1 MPIAMASSPK
11 NVDKMPVRSALLALL
26 LLMPI
31 AIQGRSRIHSPQ
43 VKSLQVVVNG
53 NWLSPAVMRLNSS
66 DVLTVSFD
74 ELSHDYHRY
83 IYQLEH
89 CEADWRPSEGIFES
103 DWLTGFNGNTIDDY
117 EHSTNTIIPYTHY
130 QLQLPNERCS
140 LKLSGNYRLH
150 VMDEDDDSR
159 EVLTAE
165 FMVTEQKMKLSI
177 STSANTDV
185 DTHQSHQQ
193 VSMILNYADMPV
205 TNPDEQI
212 YAVVMQNA
220 QEHSVRRGVKPNIT
234 TPGGLEWSHNRQ
246 LVFDAGNEYRKFEVL
261 DVSHPTMGI
270 ERISWDGDNYQAY
283 PFVDEPRPNYL
294 YDEDANG
301 SFCIRNSDYREADTT
316 GEYVWVNY
324 RLRSDAGQRICI
336 SGRWT
341 AETPETYVMTYNP
354 AEGLYTASILQK
366 QGYYSY
372 QYLCGTNQLLP
383 SEGSY
388 YQTENQ
394 YQALIYYK
402 GTSDRT
408 WRLITSGGTSQE

>member
-1 MPIAMASSPK
+1 MFLRRVFLP
-11 NVDKMPVRSALLALL
+11 
-26 LLMPI
+26 LLMLMPLFAQAESSI
-31 AIQGRSRIHSPQ
+31 NSPQ
-43 VKSLQVVVNG
+43 VKSLQVVVNS
-53 NWLSPAVMRLNSS
+53 NWLAPAIMRLNSQ

-83 IYQLEH
+83 IYRLEH
-89 CEADWRPSEGIFES
+89 CEADWTPSEGLFES
-103 DWLTGFNGNTIDDY
+103 DWLTGFNDNTIDDY
-117 EHSTNTIIPYTHY
+117 QHSTNTIIPYTHY

-150 VMDEDDDSR
+150 ILDEDDDNR
-159 EVLTAE
+159 EILTAE
-165 FMVTEQKMKLSI
+165 FMVTEQKIKLSM
-177 STSANTDV
+177 SASANTDI

-193 VSMILNYADMPV
+193 VSMSINYSDLPV

-220 QEHSVRRGVKPNIT
+220 QEQSIRRGVKPDIT
-234 TPGGLEWSHNRQ
+234 TLNGLEWTHNRQ
-246 LVFDAGNEYRKFEVL
+246 LIFDAGNEYRKFEVL

-270 ERISWDGDNYQAY
+270 ERISWDGDSYQAY
-283 PFVDEPRPNYL
+283 PHLDEPRPNYL

-301 SFCIRNSDYREADTT
+301 AFCIRNSDNRDADTT

-324 RLRSDAGQRICI
+324 RLRSDAGQRVYI

-341 AETPETYVMTYNP
+341 TEPHDTYLMTYNP
-354 AEGLYTASILQK
+354 SEGIYTASILQK

-372 QYLCGTNQLLP
+372 QYLSETNQQLP

-402 GTSDRT
+402 GIIDRT
-408 WRLITSGGTSQE
+408 WRLIASGGTSVE

>member
-1 MPIAMASSPK
+1 MFLRRVFLP
-11 NVDKMPVRSALLALL
+11 
-26 LLMPI
+26 LLMLMPLFAQAESSI
-31 AIQGRSRIHSPQ
+31 NSPQ
-43 VKSLQVVVNG
+43 VKSLQVVVNS
-53 NWLSPAVMRLNSS
+53 NWLAPAIMRLNSQ

-83 IYQLEH
+83 IYRLEH
-89 CEADWRPSEGIFES
+89 CEADWTPSEGLFES
-103 DWLTGFNGNTIDDY
+103 DWLTGFNDNTIDDY
-117 EHSTNTIIPYTHY
+117 QHSTNTIIPYTHY

-150 VMDEDDDSR
+150 ILDEDDDNR
-159 EVLTAE
+159 EILTAE
-165 FMVTEQKMKLSI
+165 FMVTEQKIKLSM
-177 STSANTDV
+177 SASANTDI

-193 VSMILNYADMPV
+193 VSMSINYSDLPV

-220 QEHSVRRGVKPNIT
+220 QEQSIRRGVKPDIT
-234 TPGGLEWSHNRQ
+234 TLNGLEWTHNRQ
-246 LVFDAGNEYRKFEVL
+246 LIFDAGNEYRKFEVL

-270 ERISWDGDNYQAY
+270 ERISWDGDSYQAY
-283 PFVDEPRPNYL
+283 PHLDEPRPNYL

-301 SFCIRNSDYREADTT
+301 AFCIRNSDNRDADTT

-324 RLRSDAGQRICI
+324 RLRSDAGQRVYI

-341 AETPETYVMTYNP
+341 TEEPHDTYLMTYNP
-354 AEGLYTASILQK
+354 SEGIYTASILQK

-372 QYLCGTNQLLP
+372 QYLSETNQQLP

-402 GTSDRT
+402 GIIDRT
-408 WRLITSGGTSQE
+408 WRLIASGGTSVE

>member
-1 MPIAMASSPK
+1 MSIRRIFQSLFMLVPLFAFAE
-11 NVDKMPVRSALLALL
+11 
-26 LLMPI
+26 
-31 AIQGRSRIHSPQ
+31 SRISNPQ

-53 NWLSPAVMRLNSS
+53 NWLAPAIMRLNSQ
-66 DVLTVSFD
+66 DVLAVSFD

-83 IYQLEH
+83 IYRLEH
-89 CEADWRPSEGIFES
+89 CEADWTTSEGIFES
-103 DWLTGFNGNTIDDY
+103 DWLTGFNSNTIDSY

-150 VMDEDDDSR
+150 VIDEDDES
-159 EVLTAE
+159 EVLVAE
-165 FMVTEQKMKLSI
+165 FMVTEQNMRLSM
-177 STSANTDV
+177 SATANTDV

-193 VSMILNYADMPV
+193 VSMSLNYANMPV

-220 QEHSVRRGVKPNIT
+220 QERSIRRGVKPNIT
-234 TPGGLEWSHNRQ
+234 TLNGLEWSHNRQ
-246 LVFDAGNEYRKFEVL
+246 LIFDAGNEYHKFEVL

-270 ERISWDGDNYQAY
+270 DRITWDGDNYQAY
-283 PFVDEPRPNYL
+283 PYVDLPRPNYL

-324 RLRSDAGQRICI
+324 RLRSDAGQRVYI

-341 AETPETYVMTYNP
+341 TEAPETYLMTYNP
-354 AEGLYTASILQK
+354 ADGLYTASILQK

-372 QYLCGTNQLLP
+372 QYLCGNNQLLP

-408 WRLITSGGTSQE
+408 WRLITFGGTSLE